1 MYEIYEITEV
11 VGGAVYNDDA
21 TRILHARGNCVS
33 PWMLLK
39 RGWKTEQ
46 QTERERE
53 RERDRRS
60 HRSLAAH
67 RAYRRAYIV
76 AINISRRH
84 LPDRS
89 HVCEE
94 NDEITRKPP
103 AVRYGRVMLEYRVI
117 NFRERRL
124 SRVSVAL
131 YAPEITIRSFPLS
144 IALLA
149 LWRTAVGSH
158 ALVTTSCNRYREQT
172 TFHAVASER
181 FRPPCNIAESAVDS
195 NKFEASLI
203 EAPNDNDN
211 TIWCIVY
218 LLFTRAREN

>member
-1 MYEIYEITEV
+1 VDVAKTGVEN
-11 VGGAVYNDDA
+11 GATD
-21 TRILHARGNCVS
+21 
-33 PWMLLK
+33 
-39 RGWKTEQ
+39 
-46 QTERERE
+46 RERE
-53 RERDRRS
+53 EERKRPEIAQEFGCTSRIPACIYSRHKHLSQAPTGPEPCLRGKRRN
-60 HRSLAAH
+60 HPEATGGPLW
-67 RAYRRAYIV
+67 
-76 AINISRRH
+76 SRYARV
-84 LPDRS
+84 S
-89 HVCEE
+89 
-94 NDEITRKPP
+94 
-103 AVRYGRVMLEYRVI
+103 RYI

-211 TIWCIVY
+211 TIWRIVY